1 MSKQTDKPR
10 FIFHGNAMPF
20 GGRIVNIAGK
30 PFLDT
35 IPGAPSAA
43 LTVAGGR
50 SRATS
55 RGSSYRDFFRWGA
68 TLADAK
74 GELRADGHYITRVTS
89 SITDFQAKNKPFLF
103 EADDLRMTMVSDH
116 YVEGQPTIIP
126 TQTLF
131 GGMRLD
137 GKPLELEWDDD
148 LASYPTFNHF
158 QEKYRSDEGFF
169 RKYRT
174 GAKQATDAAGFGEP
188 LTRTPGGFV
197 AFSFVRRI
205 FWNKKKILGNHLYLR
220 GFGSLYFGEVLMSE
234 SNRRVT
240 TVRLVMGCTVDAEVA
255 CAEADPNGTW
265 GG

>member
-20 GGRIVNIAGK
+20 GGRIVKIAGK

-43 LTVAGGR
+43 LTVAGGG

-55 RGSSYRDFFRWGA
+55 RGSSYRDVFRWGA

-74 GELRADGHYITRVTS
+74 GELRSDGHYITTVTS
-89 SITDFQAKNKPFLF
+89 SLSNFQANNKPLLF
-103 EADDLRMTMVSDH
+103 EAGDLRITLISDH
-116 YVEGQPTIIP
+116 SEQGQPTIIP

-131 GGMRLD
+131 DGLQLD
-137 GKPLELEWDDD
+137 RKPIELEWDDD
-148 LASYPTFNHF
+148 LTSCPTFKHF
-158 QEKYRSDEGFF
+158 EDKYHNDPAFF
-169 RKYRT
+169 GKYRT
-174 GAKQATDAAGFGEP
+174 GPKQPAGPADLTEP
-188 LTRTPGGFV
+188 LARTPGGFV

-205 FWNKKKILGNHLYLR
+205 FWNKETIPGNHLYVK
-220 GFGSLYFGEVLMSE
+220 GFGSIYFGEVLMNE

-240 TVRLVMGCTVDAEVA
+240 MARLDMGCTVDARVA

-265 GG
+265 G